1 MVQGRNPYLK
11 VKSMPKL
18 KVLLCTQ
25 ESKYNGPRHNCHTS
39 QETENLR
46 KLMPH
51 LEINKK
57 DDNDLYYR
65 APSLNIARSNNWCR
79 RQSHDDGLWDIY
91 VKTIELFPNRYDY
104 AKQGKKS
111 KWGDKMNKIPGMM
124 S

>member
-1 MVQGRNPYLK
+1 
-11 VKSMPKL
+11 
-18 KVLLCTQ
+18 
-25 ESKYNGPRHNCHTS
+25 
-39 QETENLR
+39 
-46 KLMPH
+46 MPH

-65 APSLNIARSNNWCR
+65 APSLNIARSYNWY

-91 VKTIELFPNRYDY
+91 VKTIELFPNKYDY
-104 AKQGKKS
+104 ARQGKKS

>member
-1 MVQGRNPYLK
+1 
-11 VKSMPKL
+11 MPKL

-57 DDNDLYYR
+57 DDNYNYPYR
-65 APSLNIARSNNWCR
+65 TPCLNIALPNNRS
-79 RQSHDDGLWDIY
+79 RQSHEVGLWDIY

-104 AKQGKKS
+104 ARQGKKS